1 MAAYSRA
8 AVESEGL
15 VRTALTLTLPA
26 GLKCR
31 NATNTLCLAAV
42 MVRKAEGGVQ
52 TMTIGIA
59 VVGLGMAH
67 KPHIQSLRE
76 LKDRARIVAC
86 QSPTAAR
93 RELFSAT
100 HPDLPVAG
108 DLDAVLGDPQVD
120 AVILL
125 TPPMTHRDLVLRC
138 AAAGKH
144 VLLEKPLDVTAERAR
159 QSIDA
164 MQKADRR
171 FGVVLQHRFRAASR
185 KLISI
190 VQAGELGEL
199 ISASASIRWWRTPEY
214 FAEPGR
220 GMKARDG
227 GGVLITQAIHTI
239 DLFQSLTGPI
249 ARVAAMAWTSPQR
262 KIDTED
268 IVAAAISFQNG
279 AIGTIDATTVAYPG
293 FPEKIEL
300 ACEKGTAVLE
310 AETLAVYWRDGRILR
325 HEGAESKSGGAD
337 PMAFS
342 HEAHKALITDF
353 LDAIEQGREPTVSG
367 REALKVQLLIEALLQ
382 SSDTGRAL
390 PLR

>member
-1 MAAYSRA
+1 
-8 AVESEGL
+8 
-15 VRTALTLTLPA
+15 
-26 GLKCR
+26 
-31 NATNTLCLAAV
+31 
-42 MVRKAEGGVQ
+42 
-52 TMTIGIA
+52 MTIGIA

-76 LKDRARIVAC
+76 LGDRLRIVAC
-86 QSPTAAR
+86 QSPTALR
-93 RELFSAT
+93 RESFAKL
-100 HPDLPVAG
+100 HPDLPVTG
-108 DLDAVLGDPQVD
+108 DLDAVLGDRGVD

-144 VLLEKPLDVTAERAR
+144 VLLEKPLDYTAERAR

-171 FGVVLQHRFRAASR
+171 FGVVLQHRFRTASR
-185 KLISI
+185 KLIAI
-190 VQAGELGEL
+190 VGSGELGEL

-227 GGVLITQAIHTI
+227 GGVLITQAIHTL
-239 DLFQSLTGPI
+239 DLFQSLAGPI
-249 ARVAAMAWTSPQR
+249 ARVAAMARTSPQR
-262 KIDTED
+262 TIDTED
-268 IVAAAISFQNG
+268 MVAAAISFSSG

-300 ACEKGTAVLE
+300 ACENGTAVLE
-310 AETLAVYWRDGRILR
+310 AETLDVHYRDGRVLR

-342 HEAHKALITDF
+342 HDAHKALIVDF
-353 LDAIEQGREPTVSG
+353 LDAIEAGREPTVSG
-367 REALKVQLLIEALLQ
+367 REALKVHLLIEALLQ
-382 SSDTGRAL
+382 SSESGQAVSI
-390 PLR
+390 P